1 MSRNSEYQFVDTDT
15 DTLVEALVSA
25 YETITGY
32 TVAPA
37 SPERLFISWVASI
50 IVQERVLINYT
61 GNQNIPS
68 RAEGENLDAL
78 AELFL
83 ETTRPAA
90 QPAVSTMRF
99 YISEAQSAAILSPSG
114 TRVTDTSSTLIWET
128 TEDAYVAI
136 GDTYVD
142 VPIKCQTEGVEGND
156 YEVGQINTLID
167 LYDYCDHCE
176 NITKSEGG
184 SEEATDEEFYELMIA
199 SLDGYSCAGSKGG
212 YIYFAKKVSTEI
224 QDVVVNTPTD
234 GEVKLYVLMDNGSI
248 ADSEMKNLVLAAC
261 SADSARPLTDH
272 VSVEDPEVVSYSID
286 LTYYIPSNSSQSAAD
301 IETAVNEAVE
311 EYIAWQ
317 CGKLGRDI
325 NPTELIYKVRAAGAK
340 RVVINSP
347 VFTVLRDGE
356 TFNTVAESVP
366 QIATSS
372 PSTTITNGGFEDE

>member
-1 MSRNSEYQFVDTDT
+1 
-15 DTLVEALVSA
+15 
-25 YETITGY
+25 
-32 TVAPA
+32 
-37 SPERLFISWVASI
+37 
-50 IVQERVLINYT
+50 
-61 GNQNIPS
+61 
-68 RAEGENLDAL
+68 
-78 AELFL
+78 
-83 ETTRPAA
+83 
-90 QPAVSTMRF
+90 
-99 YISEAQSAAILSPSG
+99 
-114 TRVTDTSSTLIWET
+114 
-128 TEDAYVAI
+128 
-136 GDTYVD
+136 
-142 VPIKCQTEGVEGND
+142 
-156 YEVGQINTLID
+156 
-167 LYDYCDHCE
+167 
-176 NITKSEGG
+176 
-184 SEEATDEEFYELMIA
+184 MIA